1 MLSRPMLDRT
11 AFWGISYYAILIVAA
26 IIIGYFISTS
36 RARKYGL
43 PDDIILNLLLLGIP
57 LAIICA
63 RLYYVF
69 FRFSYYAEDPLS
81 IFNIR
86 EGGLAIFGG
95 VLGGL
100 IAAKIVCS
108 RANVRM
114 ADLLDAV
121 APSLI
126 LGQAIGRWGN
136 YINMEAYG
144 LRVEEEALQFFPFAV
159 EIPVGTFWYWQMA
172 TFFYEFCWNLIVFLI
187 LWFLIQENRKQ
198 KGDVFRWYILLY
210 SCGRAVIEGL
220 RNDSLTFI
228 SDFVRIN
235 QIVAGILA
243 LGVILIF
250 AFRMRDSFSLVFLL
264 PVITVVVAIVEVAL
278 GEFERN
284 AYSDLFYISQ
294 ALLLVLAVLV
304 IVTMVVWN
312 LDCRHFDFRCF
323 CILLPN
329 VLFFI
334 ALFAFGFGR
343 VNEDNTYFVTF
354 RQIACMI
361 QVILS
366 GYLLCYHFC
375 PGNISTVLSRKKHK
389 RAVNE

>member
-159 EIPVGTFWYWQMA
+159 EIPVGTFWY
-172 TFFYEFCWNLIVFLI
+172 
-187 LWFLIQENRKQ
+187 
-198 KGDVFRWYILLY
+198 RWYILLY

-375 PGNISTVLSRKKHK
+375 PGNISTVLSRKKHR

>member
-1 MLSRPMLDRT
+1 MIERT
-11 AFWGISYYAILIVAA
+11 AFFGISYYAILIVVA

-57 LAIICA
+57 LGIICA

-69 FRFSYYAEDPLS
+69 FRFNFYSEDLLS

-95 VLGGL
+95 LIGGL
-100 IAAKIVCS
+100 IAARIVCR
-108 RANVRM
+108 RANVRL

-121 APSLI
+121 APSLV

-159 EIPVGTFWYWQMA
+159 EIPVGTYWYWQMA

-187 LWFLIQENRKQ
+187 LWFLIQDHRKQ

-210 SCGRAVIEGL
+210 CSGRAVIEGL

-235 QIVAGILA
+235 QIVAGVLV
-243 LGVILIF
+243 LGVIFIF
-250 AFRMRDSFSLVFLL
+250 ALRMRDSFSLVCIL
-264 PVITVVVAIVEVAL
+264 PVVTSIVAVVEVAL

-284 AYSDLFYISQ
+284 AYSDLFFISQ
-294 ALLLVLAVLV
+294 ALLLVLAMLVLV
-304 IVTMVVWN
+304 TMIVWN
-312 LDCRHFDFRCF
+312 LDCRRFDVRCF

-343 VNEDNTYFVTF
+343 SNEDNTYFVTF
-354 RQIACMI
+354 RQIASMI

-375 PGNISTVLSRKKHK
+375 PGNISEVLSQKKRRRSGH
-389 RAVNE
+389 E

>member
-11 AFWGISYYAILIVAA
+11 AFFGISYYAILIVAA
-26 IIIGYFISTS
+26 IIIGYFISSS
-36 RARKYGL
+36 RARRYGL
-43 PDDIILNLLLLGIP
+43 PEDIILNLLIRGIP
-57 LAIICA
+57 LGIIFA

-69 FRFSYYAEDPLS
+69 FRFSYYTEDLLS

-95 VLGGL
+95 VIGGML
-100 IAAKIVCS
+100 AAWSVS
-108 RANVRM
+108 RRANIRLG
-114 ADLLDAV
+114 DLLDAV
-121 APSLI
+121 APSLA

-144 LRVEEEALQFFPFAV
+144 LRVEEKALQFFPFAV

-172 TFFYEFCWNLIVFLI
+172 TFFYEFCWDLTVFLI
-187 LWFLIQENRKQ
+187 LWFLIQNNRKQ

-210 SCGRAVIEGL
+210 SAGRAVIEGL

-235 QIVAGILA
+235 QIISGILA
-243 LGVILIF
+243 LTIILIF
-250 AFRMRDSFSLVFLL
+250 ALRMRDSFSLVFIL
-264 PVITVVVAIVEVAL
+264 PVVTAIIAFVEVAL

-284 AYSDLFYISQ
+284 AYSDLFFISQ
-294 ALLLVLAVLV
+294 ALLLILSAVV
-304 IVTMVVWN
+304 ILTMIVWN
-312 LDCRHFDFRCF
+312 LDCRHFDVRCF

-354 RQIACMI
+354 RQIASMI

-375 PGNISTVLSRKKHK
+375 PRNLATVPSKKK
-389 RAVNE
+389 RRSSNE